1 MPDGGAR
8 NGGSIALCWK
18 WRSASRPQRNIN
30 YMVDC
35 CDDKSCALEQLRERQ
50 AGTLKIVLMINAV
63 MFVVVLA
70 AGLYASSTA
79 LLADSLDN
87 LGDALTYALSL
98 YVVWRSERAKAVV
111 SMFKG
116 ALIFAAA
123 LFVIGQIAYKLLH
136 PTVPLFETMGVV
148 GVLAL
153 VANGT
158 CLGLLWKHRH
168 EDVNMATV
176 WECSRNDIAANLAVL
191 FASAAVWIVGSGWPD
206 LLIGAL
212 LAGLF
217 LRSAVRVFRA
227 SFSALRI
234 ASAHPKPS

>member
-1 MPDGGAR
+1 MA
-8 NGGSIALCWK
+8 
-18 WRSASRPQRNIN
+18 
-30 YMVDC
+30 DC

-98 YVVWRSERAKAVV
+98 YVVWRSERAKATV

-123 LFVIGQIAYKLLH
+123 LFVIGQITHKLLH
-136 PTVPLFETMGVV
+136 PTVPLFETVGVV
-148 GVLAL
+148 GVVGALAL

-158 CLGLLWKHRH
+158 CLCLLCKHRH
-168 EDVNMATV
+168 EDVNMASV

-191 FASAAVWIVGSGWPD
+191 FASAAVWFVGSGWPD

-227 SFSALRI
+227 SLSALRI